1 MRRAEVW
8 VANLNPAR
16 GHEVGKIR
24 PVLVIQSDELD
35 ASVSPMVIC
44 LPLTSQVYP
53 GFSRWR
59 VSLPARDRLLRPC
72 QVITDQPRTV
82 DRSRFGDG
90 PLTTLTAQEMA
101 AVEQGLRAEL
111 GLY

>member
-8 VANLNPAR
+8 VANLNPSR

-59 VSLPARDRLLRPC
+59 ISLPARDRLLRPC
-72 QVITDQPRTV
+72 QVITDQPRAV

-101 AVEQGLRAEL
+101 AVEQGLRAAL
-111 GLY
+111 GLL